1 MALAKIVRVGSGMQN
16 DFVMTNPGVE
26 PSHAEFYVDFSEN
39 VYLTDSGTRSGTFV
53 NGQRISSTI
62 ILKEGDRVS
71 LGGNMFDWANVVKRI
86 PTKTERSKQA
96 TSSKKTAVKSTPK
109 LSENVQLLLIWGAI
123 VLFILVLSVSV

>member
-86 PTKTERSKQA
+86 PTKTERSKKA
-96 TSSKKTAVKSTPK
+96 TTSKKTAVKSAPK

>member
-96 TSSKKTAVKSTPK
+96 TTSKKTAVKSAPK

>member
-96 TSSKKTAVKSTPK
+96 TTSQKTAVKSAPK